1 MELTSRESPSHLVGF
16 YRSTIGKKVIMAV
29 TGLVLVGFVI
39 SHMLSNLLVFQGHE
53 GLDHYAAFLRSTG
66 KLLWLARAGLLLAII
81 LHIDAAWKLS
91 RRSQTSRPLGYR
103 KRVPQV
109 STWGAR
115 TMRWGGV
122 LLLVFIVY
130 HLLHF
135 TFGRLH
141 PDYPNFHHEMVS
153 HNVAAGFNSLG
164 VVIFY
169 EVAMVAL
176 GLHFYH
182 GVAAMVLS
190 LGGSHPRYTPMW
202 RKAATAIAI
211 LTAVGFMSIPIAVYL
226 GWVR

>member
-1 MELTSRESPSHLVGF
+1 MLLAF
-16 YRSTIGKKVIMAV
+16 YRSTVGKKVIMGV
-29 TGLVLVGFVI
+29 TGFILVGFVI
-39 SHMLSNLLVFQGHE
+39 VHMVSNLLVFQGP
-53 GLDHYAAFLRSTG
+53 GRLDAYAAFLRSTG
-66 KLLWLARAGLLLAII
+66 ELLWIARGVLLVSVI
-81 LHIDAAWKLS
+81 LHIDAAWQLT
-91 RRSQTSRPLGYR
+91 RRSRASRPREYK

-122 LLLVFIVY
+122 VLLVFIVY
-130 HLLHF
+130 HLLHM

-141 PDYPNFHHEMVS
+141 PDYPNFQHAIVT
-153 HNVAAGFNSLG
+153 HNVLVAFTSLP
-164 VVIFY
+164 VVMFY

-182 GVAAMVLS
+182 GVAAMVMS

-211 LTAVGFMSIPIAVYL
+211 LTAVGFMAVPLAVYL

>member
-1 MELTSRESPSHLVGF
+1 MELTRPQETSRLTGF
-16 YRSTIGKKVIMAV
+16 YRSTVGKKVIMAV
-29 TGLVLVGFVI
+29 TGLVLAGFVVA
-39 SHMLSNLLVFQGHE
+39 HMVGNLLVFQGR
-53 GLDHYAAFLRSTG
+53 GKLDAYAAFLRSTG
-66 KLLWLARAGLLLAII
+66 ELLWIARGILLLAVI

-91 RRSQTSRPLGYR
+91 RRSQASRPQDYK

-135 TFGRLH
+135 TFGRFH
-141 PDYPNFHHEMVS
+141 PDYPDFHHATVN
-153 HNVAAGFNSLG
+153 HNVAAGFTSVG

-169 EVAMVAL
+169 ELAMVAL
-176 GLHFYH
+176 GLHFHH
-182 GVAAMVLS
+182 GLASMLLS
-190 LGGSHPRYTPMW
+190 LGLSHPRYTPIW
-202 RKAATAIAI
+202 RKAATAIAF

-226 GWVR
+226 GWVQ